1 MDQSKDT
8 TIHERGKIFWDCESL
23 SVNPVFYNNTDDSAI
38 LQSEEGFCLLHLK

>member
-23 SVNPVFYNNTDDSAI
+23 SVNPVFYNNSVVTNTYF
-38 LQSEEGFCLLHLK
+38 LVTLT

>member
-23 SVNPVFYNNTDDSAI
+23 SVNPVFYNNLVVKNTYFSVT
-38 LQSEEGFCLLHLK
+38 LT